1 MKMDRGFSWEFFRRK
16 MVRRHRKVVG
26 ADGEMEKKRE

>member
-1 MKMDRGFSWEFFRRK
+1 MKKGRGFIWEFLRRK
-16 MVRRHRKVVG
+16 MVRRQGKVVG